1 MNTNTPCDHNS
12 IMQLEQWDKITTQCT
27 RCWKKIKVVK
37 KPSCSCYGGFDCK
50 ICNPDYYEAVKPK
63 LTRESY
69 DENWNMKQTDT
80 PTAEESSVLQTPL
93 PSRRYTCVYCG
104 SKGRRSN
111 NPKQRLKE
119 PICPRCHAN
128 CDDLVRLMEWQASCL
143 ERNSTDTPR
152 TNKEAFAHFEGFCV
166 SIAFARRLEIELTHS
181 LQNQVK
187 TQTEVESLRDAFSHL
202 TNEIECTPKCSSHQA
217 GYCDC
222 GRLDRAYAIADLI
235 AQNPTK

>member
-1 MNTNTPCDHNS
+1 MKT
-12 IMQLEQWDKITTQCT
+12 
-27 RCWKKIKVVK
+27 
-37 KPSCSCYGGFDCK
+37 KPKCSCYGGFDCEV
-50 ICNPDYYEAVKPK
+50 CNPDYYQAAKPK

-69 DENWNMKQTDT
+69 DEHWNMK
-80 PTAEESSVLQTPL
+80 P
-93 PSRRYTCVYCG
+93 
-104 SKGRRSN
+104 
-111 NPKQRLKE
+111 
-119 PICPRCHAN
+119 
-128 CDDLVRLMEWQASCL
+128 
-143 ERNSTDTPR
+143 TDTPR
-152 TNKEAFAHFEGFCV
+152 TDAASFSSRDPLELMQT
-166 SIAFARRLEIELTHS
+166 SQQLEIELTHS